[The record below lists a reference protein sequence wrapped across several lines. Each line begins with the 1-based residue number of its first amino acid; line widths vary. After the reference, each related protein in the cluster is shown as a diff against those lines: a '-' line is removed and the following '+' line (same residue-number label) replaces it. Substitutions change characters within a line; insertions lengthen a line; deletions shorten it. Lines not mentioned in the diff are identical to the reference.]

1 MWGGGCGGVW
11 GGVTPPH
18 LWPKIAKSRSKIH
31 SKLWKSRSHKPAS
44 RCVMS
49 SKYTSFILAFYFD
62 FGETRI
68 ENIAQ
73 INSFFATG

>member
-1 MWGGGCGGVW
+1 M
-11 GGVTPPH
+11 TPPH

-31 SKLWKSRSHKPAS
+31 SKLWKSRSHKPVS

-49 SKYTSFILAFYFD
+49 SKYTSFILAYFD

-68 ENIAQ
+68 ENIEE
-73 INSFFATG
+73 INPFFATG